1 MNRMPPER
9 STERST
15 ARREAREASEFLKSH
30 PDVRAYHCFL
40 TDLGGVA
47 RGKVLR
53 PVELERA
60 FSDGR
65 PLPGSIL
72 GLDITGADV
81 EETGLVWEDGDADRV
96 CWPVAGTL
104 VPQPWSEEP
113 SAQFLLTSVEAD
125 GSGSPGD
132 PRQALG
138 RVIDRFEP
146 LGLTPVAAVEL
157 EFYVFDPAVIESGK
171 PMPPRTAGN
180 ARPSQLQAYLMQ
192 DLEDLGPF
200 LDALYRGGEAMGL
213 PLRTLIS
220 EYAPGQLEVVLQHR
234 ADALR
239 AADEAILY
247 KRLVKGVARQHG
259 LVASFMAK
267 PYAEHSGCGM
277 HMHVSLADA
286 AGSNVF
292 ADADPEGGPLLK
304 QAIAGLQATMAESM
318 AIFAP
323 NANSF
328 RRFRANSYAPLAPTW
343 GVNNRTVS
351 LRVPAGAAETR
362 HVEHRVAGADANPY
376 LGLAAV
382 LAGMHK
388 GIVERLDPGPAV
400 TGNGYLQKMAATL
413 PRNWYAAIDAAAQS
427 GFLSDYLGART
438 MEIYLAIKRAE
449 LDRFM
454 SQPTPLDFAWY
465 LRQA

>member
-1 MNRMPPER
+1 MNY
-9 STERST
+9 S
-15 ARREAREASEFLKSH
+15 AVRRESREATEFLATH
-30 PDVRAYHCFL
+30 PEVRAFHCFL

-53 PVELERA
+53 SVELERA

-81 EETGLVWEDGDADRV
+81 EETGLVWEDGDADRL

-104 VPQPWSEEP
+104 VPQPWSDEP
-113 SAQFLLTSVEAD
+113 SAQFLLTSYEAD

-132 PRQALG
+132 PRHALA
-138 RVIDRFEP
+138 RVIDRFKP
-146 LGLTPVAAVEL
+146 LGVTPVAAVEL
-157 EFYVFDPAVIESGK
+157 EFYLFDPSVIETGK
-171 PMPPRTAGN
+171 PLPPLTAGG

-192 DLEDLGPF
+192 DLEDFAPF
-200 LDALYRGGEAMGL
+200 LDDLYRGGEAMGL

-234 ADALR
+234 ADAMR

-247 KRLVKGVARQHG
+247 KRLVKGTAQKHG
-259 LVASFMAK
+259 FVASFMAK

-277 HMHVSLADA
+277 HLHVSLADA
-286 AGSNVF
+286 AGDNAF
-292 ADADPEGGPLLK
+292 ADPAPEGGPLLRH
-304 QAIAGLQATMAESM
+304 AIGGLKATMAEAM

-323 NANSF
+323 GANSY
-328 RRFRANSYAPLAPTW
+328 RRFRANSYAPMAPTW

-362 HVEHRVAGADANPY
+362 HIEHRVAGADANPY

-382 LAGMHK
+382 LAGMHR
-388 GIVERLDPGPAV
+388 GIVDKLDPGPAV
-400 TGNGYLQKMAATL
+400 SGNGYAQRSEATL
-413 PRNWYAAIDAAAQS
+413 PRNWYAAIEAAAQS
-427 GFLSDYLGART
+427 RFLADYLGQRT
-438 MEIYLAIKRAE
+438 MEIFLAIKRAE

-454 SQPTPLDFAWY
+454 SQPGPLDFAWY